1 MSCNWRRQNK
11 NSEKIDELQMSDED
25 KTRLISMSEA
35 AELYGFNSDYLAR
48 LARKGRLKAQK
59 VGWSWVTTP
68 ANVERFIATRQ
79 KKGAYRDD
87 IQID

>member
-1 MSCNWRRQNK
+1 MN
-11 NSEKIDELQMSDED
+11 DADD

-35 AELYGFNSDYLAR
+35 AEIYGFNSDYLAR

-59 VGWSWVTTP
+59 VGWYWLTTP
-68 ANVERFIATRQ
+68 TDMEDFIVSRQ

>member
-1 MSCNWRRQNK
+1 MNAVQ
-11 NSEKIDELQMSDED
+11 DD

-35 AELYGFNSDYLAR
+35 AEIYGFNADYLAR

-68 ANVERFIATRQ
+68 LDVESFISSRE
-79 KKGAYRDD
+79 KKGAYRRD

>member
-1 MSCNWRRQNK
+1 MPN
-11 NSEKIDELQMSDED
+11 DD

-35 AELYGFNSDYLAR
+35 AEIFGFNADYLAR
-48 LARKGRLKAQK
+48 LARNGRLKAQK
-59 VGWSWVTTP
+59 VGWAWVTTP
-68 ANVERFIATRQ
+68 ADVEVFIASRQ